1 MRSQGPGLPRASARR
16 VTTGTIK
23 TTEGAVS
30 KGALQQHRAVEVRG
44 FDTAALG
51 SAVTGARL
59 EHVALG
65 GRGFRGRLFH
75 GASPEVVF
83 DMGSYRAPL
92 FARGTMPDDAPTLA
106 FILRSDGAGRLNGRP
121 VQAGT
126 CLWFSEGRELA
137 YATGALSEW
146 VALRMPRERL
156 ECLGLALPG
165 GTERIVDLPAPAVA
179 RLGAIARDVAHGFG
193 CREDLEF
200 LVHSLAVAL
209 GAVEGRAPPSLERR
223 LAAVRRA
230 LEFIRAHC
238 CEPLTVGDLCQATGL
253 SWRSL
258 ERAFRQVC
266 GITPKAAITLCRL
279 HRAREALQAAQPGC
293 ETVTD
298 VATRCGIAHLGR
310 FPAAYRSVFGEYPS
324 ETLARA

>member
-1 MRSQGPGLPRASARR
+1 MGVL
-16 VTTGTIK
+16 
-23 TTEGAVS
+23 E
-30 KGALQQHRAVEVRG
+30 QHRAVDVRG
-44 FDTAALG
+44 LDTAVLG
-51 SAVTGARL
+51 SAVTGTRL

-65 GRGFRGRLFH
+65 GECFRGRLFH
-75 GASPEVVF
+75 GASAEVVF

-92 FARGTMPDDAPTLA
+92 FARGAMPVDAPTLA
-106 FILRSDGAGRLNGRP
+106 LILRSDGAARLNGRP

-126 CLWFSEGRELA
+126 CFWFSEGRELA

-146 VALRMPRERL
+146 VALRMPLEQL

-165 GTERIVDLPAPAVA
+165 GTERIAELPAPTVA
-179 RLGAIARDVAHGFG
+179 RLGTIARDVARGNG
-193 CREDLEF
+193 CREDLEQ
-200 LVHSLAVAL
+200 LVYSLAVAL

-238 CEPLTVGDLCQATGL
+238 CEPLTVGDLCRATGL

-258 ERAFRQVC
+258 ERAFSQVC
-266 GITPKAAITLCRL
+266 GITPKTAITLCRL
-279 HRAREALQAAQPGC
+279 HRVREALQAAEPGC
-293 ETVTD
+293 ETVTE

>member
-1 MRSQGPGLPRASARR
+1 M
-16 VTTGTIK
+16 
-23 TTEGAVS
+23 
-30 KGALQQHRAVEVRG
+30 GALQQHRAVEVRG

-51 SAVTGARL
+51 DAVTGARL
-59 EHVALG
+59 DHVALG
-65 GRGFRGRLFH
+65 GEGFQGRLFH
-75 GASPEVVF
+75 GHATEVVF

-92 FARGTMPDDAPTLA
+92 FARGAMPDDAPTLA

-126 CLWFSEGRELA
+126 CFWLSEGRELA
-137 YATGALSEW
+137 YATAALSDW
-146 VALRMPRERL
+146 VAVRMPRERL
-156 ECLGLALPG
+156 DCLGFALPRG
-165 GTERIVDLPAPAVA
+165 VERIAELPETSLA
-179 RLGAIARDVAHGFG
+179 RLGNIARSIAQGAG
-193 CREDLEF
+193 CREDLEE
-200 LVHSLAVAL
+200 LVRSLALAL
-209 GAVEGRAPPSLERR
+209 GAVEGSAPPSLERR

-238 CEPLTVGDLCQATGL
+238 CEPLTVGDLCEVTGL

-258 ERAFRQVC
+258 ERAFSQVC

-279 HRAREALQAAQPGC
+279 HRAREALQAAEPGR
-293 ETVTD
+293 ETVTA